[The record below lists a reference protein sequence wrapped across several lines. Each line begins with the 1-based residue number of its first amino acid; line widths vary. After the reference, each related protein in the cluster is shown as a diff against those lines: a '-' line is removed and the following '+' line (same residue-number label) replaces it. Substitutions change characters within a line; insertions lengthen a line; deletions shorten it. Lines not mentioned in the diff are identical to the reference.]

1 MDFGRVKAILTV
13 VFLLLNAFLIPQWLY
28 QQMDVGVYAQQYAD
42 QLASIRADLAQHNV
56 QLHAVVPLTDPQM
69 SQLRV
74 IPDHT
79 SVSVLAQSIF
89 GVHDHIRTLKSGV
102 ISGTGGKLQMMSA
115 GLFRVTFKP
124 PQGIEQGFLKG
135 DLAKRVKSIID
146 KHGYNTGDYQL
157 LRVEGGKVQHNLLFA
172 QMFGGYPDFSNL
184 LRAQV
189 DRTALTDYLQS
200 MVDVQQTY
208 PPRTVMSALS
218 ALLSMVSYMDK
229 MNYHEDNSIIDMRLG
244 YVSFITSNQGY
255 VLAPVWRIATLK
267 QVFYVHAFS
276 GEVGV
281 GNIS

>member
-28 QQMDVGVYAQQYAD
+28 QQTDVGVYTQQYAD

-56 QLHAVVPLTDPQM
+56 QLHAVVPLIDPQM
-69 SQLRV
+69 SELRV
-74 IPDHT
+74 IPDQT
-79 SVSVLAQSIF
+79 RVSVLAQSIF
-89 GVHDHIRTLKSGV
+89 GTHRHLRVVKNGV
-102 ISGTGGKLQMMSA
+102 IIGMGGKLQMMGA
-115 GLFRVTFKP
+115 GHFRVTLSP

-135 DLAKRVKSIID
+135 DLAKRVKAIID
-146 KHGYNTGDYQL
+146 KHGYNTADYQL
-157 LRVEGGKVQHNLLFA
+157 FRIEGGKVRHTLLFA
-172 QMFGGYPDFSNL
+172 QIFGGYPDFSNL

-189 DRTALTDYLQS
+189 DHNTLTEYLQS
-200 MVDVQQTY
+200 MVDIQQTY

-218 ALLSMVSYMDK
+218 ALLSVVSYMDK

-255 VLAPVWRIATLK
+255 ILAPVWRIATLK